1 MDRIEKVLNKKQKLL
16 IPYITPE
23 FPVPGATIPILE
35 SLVDAGSDIIEIGIP
50 FSDPIADGPTIQH
63 SSYIALK
70 NGVNVQKIFS
80 LVSEFR
86 KKFTTPIVLM
96 GYFNS
101 IFNHRI
107 EKFVPEAIE
116 SGVDGLIV
124 PDLPIEEADELIE
137 ISRKY
142 GLSNIFLVAPTSDD
156 ERIKLISSKSTHF
169 IYCVSVTGVTGERE
183 NFGGAEFENFMRRV
197 RENSSKPFVVG
208 FGISKR
214 EHILK
219 AWEWA
224 DGAVVGSALI
234 KKFFNVADI
243 SKCAKIAYE
252 FIKELK
258 NGLVQGQKQI

>member
-1 MDRIEKVLNKKQKLL
+1 MNRIENVLNKKEKLL

-23 FPVPGATIPILE
+23 FPIQGTTLPILE

-63 SSYIALK
+63 SSHIALK
-70 NGVNVQKIFS
+70 NGANIKKIFAI
-80 LVSEFR
+80 VYEFR
-86 KKFTTPIVLM
+86 KKFTTPIILM

-107 EKFVPEAIE
+107 ERFVLEAIE

-137 ISRKY
+137 VSQKY
-142 GLSNIFLVAPTSDD
+142 GLSNIFLVAPTSNE
-156 ERIKLISSKSTHF
+156 ERIKLISNKSTHF
-169 IYCVSVTGVTGERE
+169 TYCVSITGVTGERE
-183 NFGGAEFENFMRRV
+183 DFGGVEFENFMERV
-197 RENSSKPFVVG
+197 KKNSSKPFVVG

-214 EHILK
+214 EHVLK

-224 DGAVVGSALI
+224 NGAVVGSALI
-234 KKFFNVADI
+234 KKFFNITDI
-243 SKCAKIAYE
+243 SKCAEIARK

-258 NGLVQGQKQI
+258 NGLVQEQE